1 MKFEL
6 DQSSR
11 HLTVRAYTEH
21 DFVVG
26 DRHITRPVVLCGD
39 RIDVDLLP
47 DRAEALTEAHIERL
61 CELGTD
67 LLLIG
72 TGARQVFL
80 APALSALV
88 MSKGIGCETMDTAA
102 ACRSYNVLIAE
113 SRSVAVALFM
123 LSPSA

>member
-21 DFVVG
+21 AFVVG
-26 DRHITRPVVLCGD
+26 DRHITQPVVLCGD

-47 DRAEALTEAHIERL
+47 DRPEALTVAHIERL

-72 TGARQVFL
+72 AGARQVFL

-102 ACRSYNVLIAE
+102 ACRSYNVLVAE

-123 LSPSA
+123 LSPPA